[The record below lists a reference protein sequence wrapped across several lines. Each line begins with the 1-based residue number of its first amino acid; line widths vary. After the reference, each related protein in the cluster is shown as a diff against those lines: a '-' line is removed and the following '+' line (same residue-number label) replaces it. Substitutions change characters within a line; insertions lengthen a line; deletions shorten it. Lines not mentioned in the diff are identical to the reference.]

1 MPTEFCGK
9 MIFNLDFYTQPN
21 CKSIREAEN
30 TCQNMHRL
38 RKLKLPTPFL
48 RKLFKDVLQ
57 ENNEANQTEEDES
70 SRKPGLIRRKQSRE
84 VSDGVHG
91 ASLENKSMLG

>member
-1 MPTEFCGK
+1 MSKHAQTQKIKTANTFSEEVIQRCALGK
-9 MIFNLDFYTQPN
+9 Q
-21 CKSIREAEN
+21 
-30 TCQNMHRL
+30 
-38 RKLKLPTPFL
+38 
-48 RKLFKDVLQ
+48 
-57 ENNEANQTEEDES
+57 ANQTDEDES